1 MKKFLTIIVL
11 GFVMLIGITQRS
23 ESKIIA
29 LCAPEGGNDFYK
41 VAVLQYD
48 SIADLK
54 KAMMQSMQVQCP
66 RAINERYSPNIYSKF
81 SKFLNQGWILKKESK
96 KILKKSREKV
106 IWVSLT
112 AEEILSV
119 RESTIIPSSV
129 NESPSMKPAKFSL
142 VFQLQQLNEFHK
154 SDVITKKSFNKAKK
168 ILLNSEKFN
177 YAIRNL
183 FNGSNDSYIGEI
195 HTFEYTNR
203 DTYVGEYQN
212 GKRHGKGIYTY
223 ANGDRYI
230 GEFKED
236 EKFGEGIHTWAKG
249 ANKGHTYIGE
259 FKNDEF
265 YEGVIVQ

>member
-1 MKKFLTIIVL
+1 
-11 GFVMLIGITQRS
+11 
-23 ESKIIA
+23 
-29 LCAPEGGNDFYK
+29 
-41 VAVLQYD
+41 
-48 SIADLK
+48 
-54 KAMMQSMQVQCP
+54 
-66 RAINERYSPNIYSKF
+66 
-81 SKFLNQGWILKKESK
+81 
-96 KILKKSREKV
+96 
-106 IWVSLT
+106 
-112 AEEILSV
+112 
-119 RESTIIPSSV
+119 
-129 NESPSMKPAKFSL
+129 MKPAKFSL

-223 ANGDRYI
+223 ANGNRYI